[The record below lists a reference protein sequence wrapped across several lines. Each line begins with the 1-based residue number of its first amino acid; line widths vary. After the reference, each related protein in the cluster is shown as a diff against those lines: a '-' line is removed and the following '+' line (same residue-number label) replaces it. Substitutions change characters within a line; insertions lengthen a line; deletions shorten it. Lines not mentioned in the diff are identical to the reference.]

1 MKRIAILLPI
11 FVSIASIIVPIIRDQ
26 FQKENKELTIE
37 EMRRVNVSESFGE
50 EFTIYINDS
59 IKMNNSTIIEYK
71 ITNTGNTIL
80 FGVGIESDIL
90 YPSNKIPI
98 VGDSV
103 YIKLEDTKI
112 AQLDS
117 FNFLTFTQIRPQE
130 SFTILCATA
139 NDTKEQIVVINDRD
153 LKNTNIVYKASDE
166 RLTTFEKTSMKTKW
180 SQVTGYIV
188 NVTLLL
194 ICVILILA
202 TMVYPEF
209 KTKNGK
215 IFWAIW
221 YTLWILSLLYI
232 LSLPIRWL
240 L

>member
-1 MKRIAILLPI
+1 MKKFAIFLSI
-11 FVSIASIIVPIIRDQ
+11 FIPIASIIVPIIWEQ

-71 ITNTGNTIL
+71 ITNTGNTTLI
-80 FGVGIESDIL
+80 GVGIESDIL
-90 YPSNKIPI
+90 HPSNKIPI
-98 VGDSV
+98 AGDSV
-103 YIKLEDTKI
+103 YIKMEDTKI

-117 FNFLTFTQIRPQE
+117 LNFLTFTQIRPQE
-130 SFTILCATA
+130 SFSILCATA
-139 NDTKEQIVVINDRD
+139 SNTKEQILAINDRD

-166 RLTTFEKTSMKTKW
+166 RLSTFEKTSMKLKW
-180 SQVTGYIV
+180 IQIAGYIV
-188 NVTLLL
+188 NVILLL
-194 ICVILILA
+194 IFIVLNFV
-202 TMVYPEF
+202 MDRYPNI
-209 KTKNGK
+209 KTQKRK
-215 IFWAIW
+215 IFWVIW
-221 YTLWILSLLYI
+221 DTIWIISLLYV